1 MSFTSR
7 PFKISGAI
15 FITLII
21 FMLVL
26 INFNIAFTSL
36 SASYISSSDN
46 YHEGSDLIERDF
58 DELTDKL
65 IDSINDFEDE
75 NDLGLYIP
83 YDDSYHT
90 RNYEGWEEYELKDS
104 NETITIAR
112 ESVVSRLG
120 TSLKISAPNGTELD
134 ITPSNEEMIS
144 LEEYVSYDDVIT
156 IEIPSDGTIGRYTIE
171 GDWDGG
177 YTSMEMFVI
186 HDPWELSIS
195 DDERR
200 AYVYDED
207 SVREEQTYIFSTDGL
222 LQEARLDLYEK
233 GNQGMP
239 SMYEF
244 SLEAISGTNDPQ
256 QAAVKL
262 ARIVAQRAEAVPT
275 PLTEYQ
281 PQERYAS
288 DILFG
293 EGAMNYHG
301 EELEYTG
308 LDLEDAAILASNDQ
322 TLDSIQ
328 NPEEHDRTKLINA
341 WCDETSIALTA
352 LLRSVGIPSRTVS
365 LHPRREHIEDSE
377 MMGHFAVEVWF
388 EDSMYDK
395 SWGNDNGDWYVVD
408 ADEWNAEWYVA
419 EKTYWS
425 FIGESYSSRS
435 VYGTIAELYFRDNPY
450 YDYEIEHYFI
460 LGTGFEKEPEAQ
472 DIVDVTSHYKE
483 SIPNMRYGTVEK
495 YIGRG
500 GGDLYTLEID
510 ETSRISLESSGGTN
524 PSLYVSDSEFPALS
538 ITYKGYPPDIPDD
551 GLTDDEIVLSEG
563 TYYIGVYAP
572 QEGDKSIDGNYGRY
586 TLSLEKASDETP
598 ANVPGQVS
606 EIKVEPDYGTIEL
619 SWSPPIDN
627 GSPILYYNIYRDGE
641 LIDSV
646 DSTNYIDRGLETHGS
661 YVYNITAVNAMGESE
676 SSERYEVTA
685 ARNVFNERPMTAI
698 ASISLLGLWIVSFVI
713 ITKYKGTDQGSK

>member
-1 MSFTSR
+1 
-7 PFKISGAI
+7 
-15 FITLII
+15 
-21 FMLVL
+21 MLVS
-26 INFNIAFTSL
+26 INFNIVFTSL
-36 SASYISSSDN
+36 SASSISSIDN
-46 YHEGSDLIERDF
+46 NHEGSDLIERDF

-65 IDSINDFEDE
+65 IDSINYLEDE

-83 YDDSYHT
+83 YDDSYQT

-112 ESVVSRLG
+112 DSVVARLG
-120 TSLKISAPNGTELD
+120 TSLKISAPDGTELD

-156 IEIPSDGTIGRYTIE
+156 IEIPSDGTVGRYTIK
-171 GDWDGG
+171 GDWDTGDS
-177 YTSMEMFVI
+177 TIDMFII

-244 SLEAISGTNDPQ
+244 SLEAVSGTTDPQ
-256 QAAVKL
+256 EAAVRL
-262 ARIVAQRAEAVPT
+262 ARVVAQRAEAVPT

-281 PQERYAS
+281 PVERYAS
-288 DILFG
+288 GILFG
-293 EGAMNYHG
+293 EGTMNYHG

-308 LDLEDAAILASNDQ
+308 LELEDAPVLASNDR

-328 NPEEHDRTKLINA
+328 NPKEHDRTKLINA

-352 LLRSVGIPSRTVS
+352 LLRSVGIPSRIVS
-365 LHPRREHIEDSE
+365 LHPRPEHIDDSE
-377 MMGHFAVEVWF
+377 MMGHFTVEVWF
-388 EDSMYDK
+388 ENSMYEK
-395 SWGNDNGDWYVVD
+395 SWTTDRGDWYVID
-408 ADEWNAEWYVA
+408 ADDWNAEWYVA
-419 EKTYWS
+419 KPTFWS
-425 FIGESYSSRS
+425 FIGESYSSRAN
-435 VYGTIAELYFRDNPY
+435 YGAVAELFFRDNPS
-450 YDYEIEHYFI
+450 YDYEINHYFI
-460 LGTGFEKEPEAQ
+460 LGTGFEKEPVAQ
-472 DIVDVTSHYKE
+472 DIVDVTSHYKGPV
-483 SIPNMRYGTVEK
+483 PNMRYGSVEK

-510 ETSRISLESSGGTN
+510 ESSRLTLESSGGTN

-551 GLTDDEIVLSEG
+551 GLTDNEIVLPEG
-563 TYYIGVYAP
+563 TYYLGVYAP
-572 QEGDKSIDGNYGRY
+572 REGDKTIEGNYGRY
-586 TLSLEKASDETP
+586 TLSLEKAPDETP
-598 ANVPGQVS
+598 ASYPGKVDD
-606 EIKVEPDYGTIEL
+606 IDVEPDYRTIKL
-619 SWSPPIDN
+619 SWSSPQDN
-627 GSPILYYNIYRDGE
+627 GSPILYYNIYRDGV

-646 DSTNYIDRGLETHGS
+646 SSTDYVDTGLVNHEE
-661 YVYNITAVNAMGESE
+661 YVYSITAVNAMGESE
-676 SSERYEVTA
+676 IHEEVKVTA
-685 ARNVFNERPMTAI
+685 ARNVFRERPITAI
-698 ASISLLGLWIVSFVI
+698 VSISLLILWVI
-713 ITKYKGTDQGSK
+713 SYVILKKCKSDD